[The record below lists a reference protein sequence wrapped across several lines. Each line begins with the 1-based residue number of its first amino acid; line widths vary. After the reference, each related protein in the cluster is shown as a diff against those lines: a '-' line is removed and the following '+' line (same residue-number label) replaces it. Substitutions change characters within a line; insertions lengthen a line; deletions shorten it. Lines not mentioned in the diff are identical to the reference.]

1 VKTSQNK
8 DMENHTR
15 KIALV
20 TGANKGLGFE
30 ISKQLA
36 QKGIRV
42 ILGARDAH
50 KGREACEKLK
60 KEGLDVDFCLLDV
73 NSHES
78 IDKAVSWLKQ
88 ELGELHIL
96 VNNAGVLL
104 DRTTSVLDVDF
115 DTLSQTLQTNL
126 YGAFLM
132 CQTCIPLMK
141 ESNYGRIVNMS
152 STLGSFAEISD
163 PSSPYYDTLTPTYR
177 LSKTA
182 LNAVTAL
189 FAKELRG
196 TNILINSA
204 CPGWV
209 KTDMGS
215 EAAPLNIEQ
224 GADTPVWLATL
235 PDDGPTGGFFNN
247 RQPIAW

>member
-1 VKTSQNK
+1 MSNK
-8 DMENHTR
+8 VS

-36 QKGIRV
+36 KQGIQV
-42 ILGARDAH
+42 ILGARDIA
-50 KGREACEKLK
+50 KGQEAADKLK
-60 KEGLDVDFCLLDV
+60 QQGLDVYPLTLDI
-73 NSHES
+73 NNAES
-78 IDKAVSWLKQ
+78 IQSAVDAIKEKFGALD
-88 ELGELHIL
+88 IL
-96 VNNAGVLL
+96 VNNAGVML
-104 DRTTSVLDVDF
+104 DWTTSVFDVDLN
-115 DTLSQTLQTNL
+115 TVTQTLQTNL
-126 YGAFLM
+126 YGSFRL
-132 CQTCIPLMK
+132 CQLCIPLMK
-141 ESNYGRIVNMS
+141 ASGYGRIVNMS
-152 STLGSFAEISD
+152 STLGSLTDMSD
-163 PSSPYYDTLTPTYR
+163 PNSHYDGVLSPSYR

-209 KTDMGS
+209 QTDMGS
-215 EAAPLNIEQ
+215 EAAPLSVEE

-235 PDDGPTGGFFNN
+235 PDGGPNGGFFNS
-247 RQPIAW
+247 RKPVSW

>member
-1 VKTSQNK
+1 MSNNVP
-8 DMENHTR
+8 

-36 QKGIRV
+36 KQGIQV
-42 ILGARDAH
+42 ILGARDIA
-50 KGREACEKLK
+50 KGQEAADKLK
-60 KEGLDVDFCLLDV
+60 QQGLDVDPLTLDI
-73 NSHES
+73 NNAES
-78 IDKAVSWLKQ
+78 IQSAVDAIK
-88 ELGELHIL
+88 EKFGTIDIL
-96 VNNAGVLL
+96 VNNAGVML
-104 DRTTSVLDVDF
+104 DWTTSVFDVDLN
-115 DTLSQTLQTNL
+115 TVTQTLQTNL
-126 YGAFLM
+126 YGSFRL
-132 CQTCIPLMK
+132 CQLCIPLMK
-141 ESNYGRIVNMS
+141 ASGYGRIVNMS
-152 STLGSFAEISD
+152 STLGSLTDMSD
-163 PSSPYYDTLTPTYR
+163 PNSHYDGVLSPSYR

-209 KTDMGS
+209 QTDMGS
-215 EAAPLNIEQ
+215 EAAPLSVEE

-235 PDDGPTGGFFNN
+235 PDGGPNGGFFNS
-247 RQPIAW
+247 RKPVSW

>member
-1 VKTSQNK
+1 MSNNVP
-8 DMENHTR
+8 

-36 QKGIRV
+36 KQGIQV
-42 ILGARDAH
+42 ILGARDIA
-50 KGREACEKLK
+50 KGQEAADKLK
-60 KEGLDVDFCLLDV
+60 QQGLDVYPLTLDI
-73 NSHES
+73 NNAGS
-78 IDKAVSWLKQ
+78 IQGAVDAIK
-88 ELGELHIL
+88 EKFGTIDIL
-96 VNNAGVLL
+96 VNNAGVML
-104 DRTTSVLDVDF
+104 DWTTSVFDVDLN
-115 DTLSQTLQTNL
+115 TVTQTLQTNL
-126 YGAFLM
+126 YGSFRL
-132 CQTCIPLMK
+132 CQLCIPLMK
-141 ESNYGRIVNMS
+141 ASGYGRIVNMS
-152 STLGSFAEISD
+152 STLGSLTDMSD
-163 PSSPYYDTLTPTYR
+163 PNSHYDGVLSPSYR

-209 KTDMGS
+209 QTDMGS
-215 EAAPLNIEQ
+215 EAAPLSVEE

-235 PDDGPTGGFFNN
+235 PDGGPNGGFFNS
-247 RQPIAW
+247 RKPVSW

>member
-1 VKTSQNK
+1 MSNNVP
-8 DMENHTR
+8 

-36 QKGIRV
+36 KQGIQV
-42 ILGARDAH
+42 ILGARDIA
-50 KGREACEKLK
+50 KGQEAADKLK
-60 KEGLDVDFCLLDV
+60 QQGLDVDPLTLDI
-73 NSHES
+73 NNAES
-78 IDKAVSWLKQ
+78 IQSAVDAIK
-88 ELGELHIL
+88 EKFGTMDIL
-96 VNNAGVLL
+96 VNNAGVML
-104 DRTTSVLDVDF
+104 DWTTSVFDVDLNIV
-115 DTLSQTLQTNL
+115 TQTLQTNL
-126 YGAFLM
+126 YGSFRL
-132 CQTCIPLMK
+132 CQLCIPLMK
-141 ESNYGRIVNMS
+141 ASGYGRIVNMS
-152 STLGSFAEISD
+152 STLGSLTDMSD
-163 PSSPYYDTLTPTYR
+163 PNSHYDGVLSPSYR

-209 KTDMGS
+209 QTDMGS
-215 EAAPLNIEQ
+215 EAAPLSVEE

-235 PDDGPTGGFFNN
+235 PDGGPNGGFFNS
-247 RQPIAW
+247 RKPVSW

>member
-1 VKTSQNK
+1 
-8 DMENHTR
+8 MEDHTR

-60 KEGLDVDFCLLDV
+60 QEGLDVDFCLLDV

-78 IDKAVSWLKQ
+78 IDKAVRWLNQ
-88 ELGELHIL
+88 ELAELHIL

-132 CQTCIPLMK
+132 CQVCIPLMK

-152 STLGSFAEISD
+152 STLGSFAEMSD
-163 PSSPYYDTLTPTYR
+163 PSSPY
-177 LSKTA
+177 LS
-182 LNAVTAL
+182 V
-189 FAKELRG
+189 LRRPS
-196 TNILINSA
+196 LSA
-204 CPGWV
+204 
-209 KTDMGS
+209 MG
-215 EAAPLNIEQ
+215 
-224 GADTPVWLATL
+224 
-235 PDDGPTGGFFNN
+235 
-247 RQPIAW
+247 

>member
-1 VKTSQNK
+1 VSN
-8 DMENHTR
+8 NVP

-36 QKGIRV
+36 KQGIQV
-42 ILGARDAH
+42 ILGARDIA
-50 KGREACEKLK
+50 KGQEAADKLK
-60 KEGLDVDFCLLDV
+60 QQGLDVDPLTLDI
-73 NSHES
+73 NNAES
-78 IDKAVSWLKQ
+78 IQSAVDAIK
-88 ELGELHIL
+88 EKFGTMDIL
-96 VNNAGVLL
+96 VNNAGVML
-104 DRTTSVLDVDF
+104 DWTTSVFDVDLNIV
-115 DTLSQTLQTNL
+115 TQTLQTNL
-126 YGAFLM
+126 YGSFRL
-132 CQTCIPLMK
+132 CQLCIPLMK
-141 ESNYGRIVNMS
+141 ASGYGRIVNMS
-152 STLGSFAEISD
+152 STLGSLTDMSD
-163 PSSPYYDTLTPTYR
+163 PNSHYDGVLSPSYR

-209 KTDMGS
+209 QTDMGS
-215 EAAPLNIEQ
+215 EAAPLSVEE

-235 PDDGPTGGFFNN
+235 PDGGPNGGFFNS
-247 RQPIAW
+247 RKPVSW